1 MWILEEGQI
10 LPYLRSHY
18 PVFDQPGPV
27 DIQCIGALEGEEK
40 PREPDE
46 GGLINYIF
54 RVSNG
59 KQSVIVKQGRSASRK
74 NDKIVLPIW
83 RNRQEY
89 ETLRLRHAIVPQYT
103 PETYYVDWENAI
115 FLMEDVS
122 DLAQV
127 RKLLCSGVM
136 LPRLAEQVGEFV
148 AASTFY
154 CSEFYLEADLFRR
167 LSARF
172 RNSDM
177 RSIMEDWVFLRDAPY
192 LTHNGN
198 PVLKQLIDRDES
210 IRVCC
215 YELRHKFM
223 TRGEA
228 LIHGDLHT
236 SNVFADEERLKVIDM
251 EYTFAGP
258 LCYDIGYFA
267 ASLLTQYCTACFR
280 PFPSEG
286 ARRTFLSYLLSSLL
300 ELYYSFVEHFTEFW
314 REDAKPIYQRSG
326 GVCEHL
332 ARGFLPDVLGF
343 AAVPCFPQITTSL
356 TPEFAQLDGKAR
368 GQAHELCL
376 VLSRYLLLERE
387 RWDTMEDAVQAIGAV
402 TQIYLDCLE

>member
-18 PVFDQPGPV
+18 PVFDQSGPV
-27 DIQCIGALEGEEK
+27 DIQCIGAPEGEEK
-40 PREPDE
+40 PLEPDE

-59 KQSVIVKQGRSASRK
+59 KQSVIVKQGRSTSRK

-154 CSEFYLEADLFRR
+154 CSEFYLEAGLFRR
-167 LSARF
+167 LSTCF

-258 LCYDIGYFA
+258 LC
-267 ASLLTQYCTACFR
+267 
-280 PFPSEG
+280 
-286 ARRTFLSYLLSSLL
+286 
-300 ELYYSFVEHFTEFW
+300 
-314 REDAKPIYQRSG
+314 
-326 GVCEHL
+326 
-332 ARGFLPDVLGF
+332 
-343 AAVPCFPQITTSL
+343 
-356 TPEFAQLDGKAR
+356 
-368 GQAHELCL
+368 
-376 VLSRYLLLERE
+376 
-387 RWDTMEDAVQAIGAV
+387 
-402 TQIYLDCLE
+402 

>member
-1 MWILEEGQI
+1 
-10 LPYLRSHY
+10 
-18 PVFDQPGPV
+18 
-27 DIQCIGALEGEEK
+27 
-40 PREPDE
+40 
-46 GGLINYIF
+46 
-54 RVSNG
+54 
-59 KQSVIVKQGRSASRK
+59 
-74 NDKIVLPIW
+74 
-83 RNRQEY
+83 
-89 ETLRLRHAIVPQYT
+89 
-103 PETYYVDWENAI
+103 
-115 FLMEDVS
+115 MEDVS

-236 SNVFADEERLKVIDM
+236 SNVFADKERLKVIDM

-300 ELYYSFVEHFTEFW
+300 ELYHSFVEHFTEFW

-326 GVCEHL
+326 GFCEHL

>member
-1 MWILEEGQI
+1 M
-10 LPYLRSHY
+10 
-18 PVFDQPGPV
+18 
-27 DIQCIGALEGEEK
+27 
-40 PREPDE
+40 
-46 GGLINYIF
+46 
-54 RVSNG
+54 
-59 KQSVIVKQGRSASRK
+59 
-74 NDKIVLPIW
+74 
-83 RNRQEY
+83 
-89 ETLRLRHAIVPQYT
+89 
-103 PETYYVDWENAI
+103 
-115 FLMEDVS
+115 
-122 DLAQV
+122 
-127 RKLLCSGVM
+127 
-136 LPRLAEQVGEFV
+136 GEFV

-223 TRGEA
+223 ARGEA

-267 ASLLTQYCTACFR
+267 ASLLT
-280 PFPSEG
+280 PVLHSVFPAVPIGRG
-286 ARRTFLSYLLSSLL
+286 APYLSLLSPLQPAGALL
-300 ELYYSFVEHFTEFW
+300 LLCGALYGVW

-326 GVCEHL
+326 GFVS
-332 ARGFLPDVLGF
+332 
-343 AAVPCFPQITTSL
+343 T
-356 TPEFAQLDGKAR
+356 
-368 GQAHELCL
+368 
-376 VLSRYLLLERE
+376 
-387 RWDTMEDAVQAIGAV
+387 
-402 TQIYLDCLE
+402 